1 MVYQKKVPKW
11 FRRMKIKSTFSFP
24 APVVVLV
31 GPYTPNWWTG
41 LSSGDSKDVFVFVS
55 VTVDFTP
62 CSWDRTHSGA
72 AAWAT
77 DHFKWGNL
85 RLVFK
90 VNRFHDDQQPDS
102 VTVRPRHDFVFVFS
116 FRSEDTVASQ
126 TTSVFASWSEGDE
139 GVQMVW
145 LSVCDDIITPA
156 AHRPRQ
162 YLIRPDFTALL
173 CHRWEVFTSTDLWP
187 VSSWTNSLDGG
198 RVTAV
203 WWSQGSAGK
212 LFTWT
217 TIKCHGRLALPALWS
232 R

>member
-162 YLIRPDFTALL
+162 ASSVSQPSRLHSAPLSSLRGFHVDRPLTRLQLNEPSTAGEW
-173 CHRWEVFTSTDLWP
+173 RPFDEVKDQLEN
-187 VSSWTNSLDGG
+187 SS
-198 RVTAV
+198 
-203 WWSQGSAGK
+203 
-212 LFTWT
+212 
-217 TIKCHGRLALPALWS
+217 HGQR
-232 R
+232 